1 MFALSLVYGVSIGP
15 PVMDAPIFMGLHVNV
30 VVCFVVVQR
39 HLIYN
44 EKKDVVKPQ
53 QNKQQ
58 HLTRYM
64 QVATL

>member
-1 MFALSLVYGVSIGP
+1 
-15 PVMDAPIFMGLHVNV
+15 MDAPIFMGLHVNV